1 MTIAQVLY
9 VLEIADCRSIS
20 AAAERQFISQ
30 SALSQQ
36 IQRLEGELGYPL
48 FVRTPRGL
56 TLTAAGETFC
66 REARPVAEQWQR
78 LCSAV
83 KPDGR
88 RGRRLRIGMGAR
100 VYSNRLFQD
109 IARYFDSHPEIDV
122 TFVTEAGLDVLAGLR
137 DGSIDLA
144 LDRLPAGEEGDPSLF
159 VCDLVRERQCVL
171 MSPDDPRAALPWLSF
186 GDLQGCNM
194 ISGLENSAEDR
205 MLRRTCQKY
214 GISLSRVYRSDGIDT
229 NMRLVRDG
237 MGVVLGPESFA
248 SYYGVSAVPLHP
260 ETFVSLKFICLQ
272 SGMKKKDVQRFRSYL
287 CGVCRRRGTAC
298 ERCTSPCT

>member
-1 MTIAQVLY
+1 
-9 VLEIADCRSIS
+9 
-20 AAAERQFISQ
+20 
-30 SALSQQ
+30 
-36 IQRLEGELGYPL
+36 
-48 FVRTPRGL
+48 
-56 TLTAAGETFC
+56 
-66 REARPVAEQWQR
+66 
-78 LCSAV
+78 
-83 KPDGR
+83 
-88 RGRRLRIGMGAR
+88 MGAR

-159 VCDLVRERQCVL
+159 VCDLVQERQCVL

-205 MLRRTCQKY
+205 MLRRTCQEY
-214 GISLSRVYRSDGIDT
+214 GISLSRVYRSDGIET

-260 ETFVSLKFICLQ
+260 ETFASLKFICLQ
-272 SGMKKKDVQRFRSYL
+272 NGMKKKDVQLFRSYL

>member
-78 LCSAV
+78 LCSVV

-159 VCDLVRERQCVL
+159 VCDLVQERQCVL
-171 MSPDDPRAALPWLSF
+171 MSPDDPRSPPLAVVRRPA
-186 GDLQGCNM
+186 GLQY
-194 ISGLENSAEDR
+194 D
-205 MLRRTCQKY
+205 
-214 GISLSRVYRSDGIDT
+214 
-229 NMRLVRDG
+229 
-237 MGVVLGPESFA
+237 
-248 SYYGVSAVPLHP
+248 
-260 ETFVSLKFICLQ
+260 
-272 SGMKKKDVQRFRSYL
+272 FR
-287 CGVCRRRGTAC
+287 
-298 ERCTSPCT
+298 P

>member
-1 MTIAQVLY
+1 MSMTIAQVLY

-159 VCDLVRERQCVL
+159 VCDLVQERQCVL

-205 MLRRTCQKY
+205 MLRRTCQTVRHFSQPRLPLRRHRY
-214 GISLSRVYRSDGIDT
+214 EHAPCARRHGRCARARIVRFLLRRVGRAAASGDICVAEIHLSAERHEEEGRT
-229 NMRLVRDG
+229 
-237 MGVVLGPESFA
+237 
-248 SYYGVSAVPLHP
+248 AVPLL
-260 ETFVSLKFICLQ
+260 SLRCLPQ
-272 SGMKKKDVQRFRSYL
+272 TRDGL
-287 CGVCRRRGTAC
+287 
-298 ERCTSPCT
+298 

>member
-20 AAAERQFISQ
+20 AAAERRLFPNR
-30 SALSQQ
+30 AVAA

-56 TLTAAGETFC
+56 TLTAAG
-66 REARPVAEQWQR
+66 RDVLPEAG
-78 LCSAV
+78 
-83 KPDGR
+83 GR
-88 RGRRLRIGMGAR
+88 RAVAAALQRRPSRTDGAGAGCSIGMGAR

-137 DGSIDLA
+137 DRSIDLA

-159 VCDLVRERQCVL
+159 VCDLVQERQCVL

-205 MLRRTCQKY
+205 MLRRTCQEY
-214 GISLSRVYRSDGIDT
+214 GISLSRVYRSDGIET

-272 SGMKKKDVQRFRSYL
+272 NGMKKKDVQLLPLLSL
-287 CGVCRRRGTAC
+287 RRLPQARNGM
-298 ERCTSPCT
+298 